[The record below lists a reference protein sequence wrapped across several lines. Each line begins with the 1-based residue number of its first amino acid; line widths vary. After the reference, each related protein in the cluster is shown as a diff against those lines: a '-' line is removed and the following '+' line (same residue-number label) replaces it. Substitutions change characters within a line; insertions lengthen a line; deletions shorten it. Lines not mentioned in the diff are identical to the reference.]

1 MTGIYLLVLVCMLLS
16 AFFSSSEAAF
26 LSLQRTRITYLVST
40 GVAGA
45 SRVARM
51 IDQPDR
57 LLSTILLGNNL
68 VNVAFT
74 ALITYITLSFLDEG
88 VGVAVST
95 AVATSLLLVFG
106 EIAPKTTAVRHSERV
121 AFLYARPLK
130 WIEALFWP
138 FVIALQ
144 WTSSL
149 LGGGGVA
156 VRRSVTEAEL
166 RTLIGIGEAEGAF
179 EPEEAEMLE
188 SVFRFGDRQVRDIV
202 TPRTEITFVEWGS
215 TLGEFLN
222 IYADHTHTRF
232 PVYKGSMDNIVGM
245 ISAKD
250 ILRAM
255 ASRAISPDDAVTD
268 VIRDAYFVPE
278 TKRIA
283 ELFDELRQSGNQMA
297 IAIGEFGDIAGLVTL
312 KRLLEEVVGRVG
324 EEGVSP
330 EEEYEAIGENTFQ
343 VNGGMSIDEVKDEL
357 HIDLP
362 EGDFGTIAGF
372 VLDFLGHIPTEGEQ
386 FQYGDL
392 KVEVTRMKDLKV
404 ETIKLT
410 RELESRKPR
419 SNQDPL

>member
-106 EIAPKTTAVRHSERV
+106 EIAPKTIAVRHSERV

-166 RTLIGIGEAEGAF
+166 RTLIDIGEAEGAF

-222 IYADHTHTRF
+222 IYAEHSHTRF

-268 VIRDAYFVPE
+268 VIREAYFVPE

-343 VNGGMSIDEVKDEL
+343 VDGGMSIDEVKEEL
-357 HIDLP
+357 QIDLP